1 MFTDGLEDA
10 YEGRLMGL
18 YADEL
23 AQSRQFPRVRQDDY
37 ALMSLER
44 AQEAVC
50 SGAFDA
56 ELSKCDELAED
67 EQPLRARPEKIRSLK
82 PAFGAGG
89 TVTAANAS
97 SISDGAAV
105 LLLMPLSEAERRGLE
120 PLAKIVAHAG
130 VARAPGE
137 FTIAPVDAVER
148 LLTKTGWRA
157 DDVGLYEINEAFAV
171 VVLHALRELRL
182 PEEKVNVHGG
192 ACALGHPIGASGAR
206 IIVTLLHAM
215 RRRNARKGIAALCIG
230 GGEATAIALEAM

>member
-23 AQSRQFPRVRQDDY
+23 AQSRQFPRERQDDY

-97 SISDGAAV
+97 SISDGAAA
-105 LLLMPLSEAERRGLE
+105 LLLMPFSEAERRGLE

-130 VARAPGE
+130 LAR
-137 FTIAPVDAVER
+137 
-148 LLTKTGWRA
+148 
-157 DDVGLYEINEAFAV
+157 
-171 VVLHALRELRL
+171 
-182 PEEKVNVHGG
+182 
-192 ACALGHPIGASGAR
+192 ALGHPIRASGAR